1 MGINAAVKFSLK
13 CGFSLVAIM
22 VLMTSIA
29 FYNVTD
35 KMRQRVDTIETII
48 SLKAEIQSVVEK
60 LNNPTVS
67 YNSINSNEIIKSN
80 ILQPIEIAYNLNS
93 FNIKE
98 NIMQV
103 RQDLFYE
110 NRKIQ
115 IKNGKITEDEE
126 EI

>member
-1 MGINAAVKFSLK
+1 MGTNAAVKFSLK

-60 LNNPTVS
+60 LNSPTVS
-67 YNSINSNEIIKSN
+67 YNSINSNEVIKTN
-80 ILQPIEIAYNLNS
+80 ILQSMEVAYNLKS
-93 FNIKE
+93 FNDRNNFI
-98 NIMQV
+98 NM

-115 IKNGKITEDEE
+115 IKNGKITEDE
-126 EI
+126 

>member
-1 MGINAAVKFSLK
+1 MGTNAAVKFSLK
-13 CGFSLVAIM
+13 CGFSLAAIM

>member
-1 MGINAAVKFSLK
+1 MGTNAAVKFSLK
-13 CGFSLVAIM
+13 CGFSLAAIM

-60 LNNPTVS
+60 LNNPSVS